1 MLLMSSRKEELVK
14 VVVELPN
21 HWAASGESMW
31 ARPLGNDLYE
41 LENSPFHA
49 YDLNYRD
56 VVYAV
61 ADDPQCKP
69 IVRRVERRSGRRTL
83 RVVFLESVGEPQRT
97 LLLKGLDQFGV
108 TWEGAD
114 ARLFSLDIPSE
125 SQYQPV
131 CDQLWTWGQEGLLE
145 YETCEARVPGSFDDA
160 PHDSAG
166 GE

>member
-1 MLLMSSRKEELVK
+1 MPSSKKALTKVLVQ
-14 VVVELPN
+14 LPN
-21 HWAASGESMW
+21 HWATSGESMW
-31 ARPLGNDLYE
+31 ARALGNDLYE

-61 ADDPQCKP
+61 ADDPRHKP

-83 RVVFLESVGEPQRT
+83 RVVFLEHVSEPQRT
-97 LLLKGLDQFGV
+97 LLLKGLDRFGV

-114 ARLFSLDIPSE
+114 ARLFSLDIPGE

-131 CDQLWTWGQEGLLE
+131 CDQLWAWEQEGLLE
-145 YETCEARVPGSFDDA
+145 YETCEARILGSFDDA
-160 PHDSAG
+160 PHGPA
-166 GE
+166 EAE